1 MEIYHARGRAP
12 SSEAGSSNGTG
23 HSGGDSAKYCSR
35 NRVTNGQGLCPT
47 GDFYFFFFKGRAF
60 TNDSKLFLIF
70 IPPGKFWLNSQ
81 SFPLITTLFARGNKN
96 KCMKSTSLAH

>member
-1 MEIYHARGRAP
+1 MEIYRARDRAP

-23 HSGGDSAKYCSR
+23 HSGGDSAKYCSQ

-47 GDFYFFFFKGRAF
+47 GDTFFFKGRAF
-60 TNDSKLFLIF
+60 TNDSKSFLIF
-70 IPPGKFWLNSQ
+70 ILLKLPVG
-81 SFPLITTLFARGNKN
+81 FPIISTDTILFARGNKN

>member
-23 HSGGDSAKYCSR
+23 HSSGDSAKYCSQ

-47 GDFYFFFFKGRAF
+47 GDTFFFFFKGRAF
-60 TNDSKLFLIF
+60 TNDSKSFLIF
-70 IPPGKFWLNSQ
+70 ILLKLPVGFTIISTDT
-81 SFPLITTLFARGNKN
+81 ILFARGNKN
-96 KCMKSTSLAH
+96 KCMKSTSRAH

>member
-23 HSGGDSAKYCSR
+23 HSGGDAAKYCSR

-47 GDFYFFFFKGRAF
+47 GDFYFFFKGRAF

-70 IPPGKFWLNSQ
+70 IPPKILVEFTVISTD
-81 SFPLITTLFARGNKN
+81 TTLFARGNKN